1 MRGFFVPGFP
11 SDDVMETMERYDP
24 QAIEAKWQKVW
35 ADEKSFHVPNPDP
48 AELAGGE
55 RSKSFVVE
63 MLPYPSGDLHMGHT
77 LNYTI
82 GDVIT
87 HTRRRQGMQVLRPMG
102 YDAFGL
108 PAENAAIKEGG
119 HPRTVTERNIV
130 SIREQM
136 HRMGWAIDWGREIS
150 TADPTY
156 YRWTQWLFLRFYEKG
171 LAYRKEAPV
180 KWCPNDQTVLANEQV
195 VDGRCERC
203 GAEVEAKILTQ
214 WYFRITD
221 YADALLDEMAD
232 LEDWP
237 DRVLTM
243 QRNWIGRS
251 HGARVVFS
259 VEGSGEELPVFT
271 TRPDTLFGA
280 TFFALAPENPMVA
293 QLVAGSEHEAEVL
306 EYVRHTAARSEV
318 ERETKEKDGVFT
330 GRYAVNPVNGEQI
343 PIWVADY
350 VLMGYGTGAIM
361 AVPAHDERDYA
372 FAERYG
378 IEIRPVVAPE
388 GGELPEEGAY
398 SAHSANEV
406 LVNSGPFT
414 GLPSPEAKEKIV
426 AWLAEQ
432 GLGEQTIG
440 YRLRDWLF
448 SRQRYWGCPIPII
461 HCPAC
466 GEVAVPGRPAAG
478 RPARHHRGRAEGP
491 LAARRGRGLGQRD
504 VPDVRRRRRSAR
516 PTRWTRSSTRRG
528 TSSATPTRPTTEAP
542 FDREIA
548 DYWLPVNQ
556 YIGGIEHAVLHL
568 LYARF
573 FAKVMNEM
581 GLCSFRE
588 PFARLFNQGMIGAGG
603 AKMSKS
609 KGNVV
614 NPLEYADRYG
624 ADTVRMYT
632 LFMGPA
638 DEDMDWQDNGL
649 EGIWRFLNRLWR
661 IAHEQAAVPAGDP
674 GTGALAR
681 KTHQTIAKV
690 TDDIDR
696 RFSFHTAI
704 SAVME
709 LVNEIQ
715 QHPDD
720 PAARFATETAVS
732 LIQPYAPHV
741 AEELWGVLGEGRLWE
756 SAWPVADPA
765 LLVARR
771 GRDRGA
777 GERQGARP
785 AARGRDDRGRRA
797 AGAGAR
803 LRARAGVRRR
813 QGAPEDGG
821 RAGPA
826 RLARRLASASA
837 WRRAQPSAGP
847 TCGRTAAQL
856 RPEPRAAALPRSS
869 PAPAGRRPAS
879 SAKRSARSSRAA

>member
-1 MRGFFVPGFP
+1 
-11 SDDVMETMERYDP
+11 METMERYDP

-35 ADEKSFHVPNPDP
+35 ADEQSFHVPNPEP
-48 AELAGGE
+48 SELASG
-55 RSKSFVVE
+55 RLKSYVVE

-82 GDVIT
+82 GDVST
-87 HTRRRQGMQVLRPMG
+87 HLRRRKGIQVLRPMG

-119 HPRTVTERNIV
+119 HPRTVTERNIA

-150 TADPTY
+150 THDPAY
-156 YRWTQWLFLRFYEKG
+156 YRWTQWLFLRFYERG

-203 GAEVEAKILTQ
+203 GAEVEAKSLTQ
-214 WYFRITD
+214 WFFRITD
-221 YADALLDEMAD
+221 YADELLDEMD
-232 LEDWP
+232 LLEDWP
-237 DRVLTM
+237 ERVLTM

-251 HGARVVFS
+251 AGARVVFS

-280 TFFALAPENPMVA
+280 TFFVLAPEHP
-293 QLVAGSEHEAEVL
+293 LVAELVEGTEHAVEVL
-306 EYVRHTAARSEV
+306 DYVRRTSARSEV
-318 ERETKEKDGVFT
+318 ERAEKEKDGVFT
-330 GRYAVNPVNGEQI
+330 GRFAVNPVNGEPI

-361 AVPAHDERDYA
+361 AVPAHDERDHA

-378 IEIRPVVAPE
+378 IDVRQVVAPE
-388 GGELPEEGAY
+388 GVSLPESGAY
-398 SAHSANEV
+398 VAHSASEV
-406 LVNSGPFT
+406 LVNSGAFD
-414 GLPSPEAKEKIV
+414 GLPSPEAKERIV
-426 AWLAEQ
+426 ADLAAR

-461 HCPAC
+461 HCPSC
-466 GEVAVPGRPAAG
+466 GEVGVPDDQLPIELPDITEVAPKGRS
-478 RPARHHRGRAEGP
+478 P
-491 LAARRGRGLGQRD
+491 LAAAEDWVQTTC
-504 VPDVRRRRRSAR
+504 
-516 PTRWTRSSTRRG
+516 PTCGGPALRETDTMDTFVDSSWYFIRYTDP
-528 TSSATPTRPTTEAP
+528 ANTELP
-542 FDREIA
+542 FDRPIA

-573 FAKVMNEM
+573 FVKVMNEL

-588 PFARLFNQGMIGAGG
+588 PFARLFNQGMITAGG

-614 NPLEYADRYG
+614 NPLEFAGRYG
-624 ADTVRMYT
+624 ADTVRLYT

-638 DEDMDWQDNGL
+638 DEDMDWQANGL

-661 IAHEQAAVPAGDP
+661 IGHEQAGKPAGDP

-681 KTHQTIAKV
+681 KAHRTIAKV

-696 RFSFHTAI
+696 RFSFHTPIA
-704 SAVME
+704 AVME
-709 LVNEIQ
+709 LVNDIQ
-715 QHPDD
+715 RSPAD

-741 AEELWGVLGEGRLWE
+741 AEEIWSVLGEGRLWE
-756 SAWPVADPA
+756 RPWPEADAPLLVEDEVEIVVQVNGKVRDRLRVAAAIDDEA
-765 LLVARR
+765 LLA
-771 GRDRGA
+771 
-777 GERQGARP
+777 
-785 AARGRDDRGRRA
+785 
-797 AGAGAR
+797 
-803 LRARAGVRRR
+803 
-813 QGAPEDGG
+813 
-821 RAGPA
+821 
-826 RLARRLASASA
+826 LALASEKVQAHVDGKELRKTVVVS
-837 WRRAQPSAGP
+837 
-847 TCGRTAAQL
+847 GRL
-856 RPEPRAAALPRSS
+856 VSLVV
-869 PAPAGRRPAS
+869 
-879 SAKRSARSSRAA
+879 